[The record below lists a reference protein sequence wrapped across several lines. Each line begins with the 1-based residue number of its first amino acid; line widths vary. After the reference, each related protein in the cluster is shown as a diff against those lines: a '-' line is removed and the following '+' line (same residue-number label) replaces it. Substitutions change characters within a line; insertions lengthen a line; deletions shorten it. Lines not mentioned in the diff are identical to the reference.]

1 MTHKSHPTCIA
12 IPFISYSPMLPK
24 GQTNPASCGGNG
36 PFCNY
41 IKLKKKKK
49 TTKERKKSV
58 ILASLWKKDAE
69 NRARLN
75 NMLSLS
81 LQRSVADKAGKG
93 GFQLQQNVTFEKE

>member
-24 GQTNPASCGGNG
+24 GQTNSASCGGNG

-49 TTKERKKSV
+49 NNKGEKKICNLGLFVEERCRKSSK
-58 ILASLWKKDAE
+58 IK
-69 NRARLN
+69 
-75 NMLSLS
+75 
-81 LQRSVADKAGKG
+81 
-93 GFQLQQNVTFEKE
+93 